1 MNFNEDELRAELA
14 RANVQINQVRN
25 DPVWRRTY
33 LHGFPDFADLSHN
46 VAPTYN
52 QPVIRQIGDR
62 NNQGTQEAQPVLD
75 ASSETAVEAPAD
87 LSGAKTASSL
97 SSPSKA
103 KPGDLIVQSMRYDP
117 ALRRSY

>member
-33 LHGFPDFADLSHN
+33 LPCPCLRSANSSHN

-52 QPVIRQIGDR
+52 QPVIRQVGER
-62 NNQGTQEAQPVLD
+62 NNQGAQD
-75 ASSETAVEAPAD
+75 AQSPPEEPSQAAAESSTNDSA
-87 LSGAKTASSL
+87 ASTL
-97 SSPSKA
+97 PTSPSKA
-103 KPGDLIVQSMRYDP
+103 KPGDLIIQSMRYP
-117 ALRRSY
+117 FAEIS